1 MLPNVIDHVL
11 SFLPHDND
19 QAKSSQMSDNTERKQ
34 IWDCCDEEAV
44 MVTKRW
50 RDSSPVRTEGHCPD
64 DGGCPNSSL
73 EATQTNW
80 RTRRWPQA
88 NQGIPHS
95 VLYNAQVLRWASSTQ
110 TRVRTKLGP
119 GPGQPIGAVFSHRDQ
134 HWSKK
139 MVPNQSSWI
148 NNGQREYGDRA
159 VSKY

>member
-1 MLPNVIDHVL
+1 MSSITFYHFYLMTMSKL
-11 SFLPHDND
+11 
-19 QAKSSQMSDNTERKQ
+19 SSQMSDNTERKQ
-34 IWDCCDEEAV
+34 RWDCCDEEAV
-44 MVTKRW
+44 MVTETKRW
-50 RDSSPVRTEGHCPD
+50 RDSSPVRTLGHCPD

-80 RTRRWPQA
+80 RTRQWPQA

-95 VLYNAQVLRWASSTQ
+95 VLYDAQVLRWASSTQ

-119 GPGQPIGAVFSHRDQ
+119 GPGHPIGAMFSHGDQ

-139 MVPNQSSWI
+139 MYPNQSSWI